1 MWGDIA
7 IAFVL
12 AFITSYVIVPYSMR
26 LAKKVDAVDRPDERR
41 INKIIMPRLGG
52 LGIIAGFFVSMIYLI
67 ISMELENKTE
77 LDEYHLKII
86 GLFLG
91 LAIMGIVGFIDDC
104 KQIKPILKLL
114 GQTCAAA
121 TVMAFGITIGDF
133 NLPIIDQLIELNG
146 VMEYIITWFWIV
158 GITNAINLTDGLDGL
173 SSGIT
178 LIACV
183 SLLIIFAIN
192 GSPIISI
199 ILITALAG
207 GIVGFLPFNV
217 NPAKTYMGDCGSNF
231 LGFSIA
237 IISILGIA
245 KTYTMLVI
253 IAPIIVL
260 AIPIFDTLFA
270 VVRRVAKGKSI
281 KAIFQPDN
289 GHLHHKLMKLGYSQK
304 EAVLILYGVATTLG
318 MFAIILIESGIWK
331 AISFALLIVAIVAI
345 GYNDILKK
353 NKDWKVIIWRKYYL
367 YRVPVDTLVNCC
379 S

>member
-26 LAKKVDAVDRPDERR
+26 LAKKVNAIDVPEERR
-41 INKIIMPRLGG
+41 INKVNMPRLGG

-67 ISMELENKTE
+67 ISIKLESKDT
-77 LDEYHLKII
+77 LDEYHWKII

-91 LAIMGIVGFIDDC
+91 LTIIAIVGFIDDC
-104 KQIKPILKLL
+104 KGMKPLVKLL
-114 GQTCAAA
+114 GQTIAAGV
-121 TVMAFGITIGDF
+121 VMAFGITIGDF
-133 NLPIIDQLIELNG
+133 NIPVFDKIIELNG

-183 SLLIIFAIN
+183 SLLIIFASN
-192 GSPIISI
+192 GSPVISI

-207 GIVGFLPFNV
+207 GIVGFLPYNV

-245 KTYTMLVI
+245 KTYTIIVI
-253 IAPIIVL
+253 IAPLIVL
-260 AIPIFDTLFA
+260 ALPIFDTIFA
-270 VVRRVAKGKSI
+270 IFRRIIKGKSL
-281 KAIFQPDN
+281 KAIFKPDS
-289 GHLHHKLMKLGYSQK
+289 GHLHHRLMQLGYSQK

-318 MFAIILIESGIWK
+318 MFAIILLESGIWK
-331 AISFALLIVAIVAI
+331 AVSFALLIIAIFAI
-345 GYNDILKK
+345 GYKDLLKK
-353 NKDWKVIIWRKYYL
+353 NK
-367 YRVPVDTLVNCC
+367 
-379 S
+379 

>member
-26 LAKKVDAVDRPDERR
+26 WAKRFNAVDKPEERR
-41 INKIIMPRLGG
+41 INKVVMPRLGG

-67 ISMELENKTE
+67 ISMELEDKPA
-77 LDEYHLKII
+77 LDEYHWKLI

-91 LAIMGIVGFIDDC
+91 LAIMGLVGFIDDC
-104 KQIKPILKLL
+104 KQIKPIVKLL
-114 GQTCAAA
+114 GQTLAAIV
-121 TVMAFGITIGDF
+121 VMLFGITIRDF
-133 NLPIIDQLIELNG
+133 HLPIIDHLIDISGAL
-146 VMEYIITWFWIV
+146 EYVITWLWIV

-207 GIVGFLPFNV
+207 GIVGFLPYNV

-231 LGFSIA
+231 LGFSIS

-245 KTYTMLVI
+245 KTYTFLVI
-253 IAPIIVL
+253 IAPLIVL
-260 AIPIFDTLFA
+260 ALPIFDTVFA
-270 VVRRVAKGKSI
+270 VIRRIIKGKSFR
-281 KAIFQPDN
+281 AIFQPDN

-331 AISFALLIVAIVAI
+331 AISFALLIVAIFAI
-345 GYNDILKK
+345 GYNDLLKK
-353 NKDWKVIIWRKYYL
+353 NKSWEVCYEKSIIYIEHRG
-367 YRVPVDTLVNCC
+367 TLQWIT
-379 S
+379 ST

>member
-26 LAKKVDAVDRPDERR
+26 LAKKVNAIDVPEERR
-41 INKIIMPRLGG
+41 INKVNMPRLGG

-67 ISMELENKTE
+67 ISIKLESKDT
-77 LDEYHLKII
+77 LDEYYLKII

-91 LAIMGIVGFIDDC
+91 LTIIAIVGFIDDC
-104 KQIKPILKLL
+104 KGMKPLVKLL
-114 GQTCAAA
+114 GQTIAAGV
-121 TVMAFGITIGDF
+121 VMAFGITIGDF
-133 NLPIIDQLIELNG
+133 NIPVFDKIIELNG

-183 SLLIIFAIN
+183 SLLIIFASN
-192 GSPIISI
+192 GSPVISI

-207 GIVGFLPFNV
+207 GIVGFLPYNV

-245 KTYTMLVI
+245 KTYTIIVI
-253 IAPIIVL
+253 IAPLIVL
-260 AIPIFDTLFA
+260 ALPIFDTIFA
-270 VVRRVAKGKSI
+270 IFRRIIKGKSL
-281 KAIFQPDN
+281 KAIFKPDS
-289 GHLHHKLMKLGYSQK
+289 GHLHHRLMQLGYSQK

-318 MFAIILIESGIWK
+318 MFAIILLESGIWK
-331 AISFALLIVAIVAI
+331 AVSFALLIIAIFAI
-345 GYNDILKK
+345 GYKDLLKK
-353 NKDWKVIIWRKYYL
+353 NK
-367 YRVPVDTLVNCC
+367 
-379 S
+379 

>member
-26 LAKKVDAVDRPDERR
+26 WAKKLKAVDEPGERR
-41 INKIIMPRLGG
+41 INKVVMPRLGG
-52 LGIIAGFFVSMIYLI
+52 LGIMAGFFISMVYLI
-67 ISMELENKTE
+67 VSMELESKTV
-77 LDEYHLKII
+77 LDGHQWKIA
-86 GLFLG
+86 GLFAG
-91 LAIMGIVGFIDDC
+91 LVIMGIVGFIDDC
-104 KQIKPILKLL
+104 KQIKPIWKLL
-114 GQTCAAA
+114 GQTLAAGV
-121 TVMAFGITIGDF
+121 VMASGVTIGDF
-133 NLPIIDQLIELNG
+133 NLPIIDRLIDLNG
-146 VMEYIITWFWIV
+146 FMEYIITWFWIV

-178 LIACV
+178 LIACI

-207 GIVGFLPFNV
+207 GIVGFLPYNV

-231 LGFSIA
+231 LGFSIS

-245 KTYTMLVI
+245 KTYTILVI
-253 IAPIIVL
+253 IAPLIVL
-260 AIPIFDTLFA
+260 ALPIFDTLFA
-270 VVRRVAKGKSI
+270 IVRRIVKGKSI
-281 KAIFQPDN
+281 KAIFEPDN
-289 GHLHHKLMKLGYSQK
+289 GHLHHKLVKLGYSQK

-331 AISFALLIVAIVAI
+331 ATSFALLIIAIFAI

-353 NKDWKVIIWRKYYL
+353 NKE
-367 YRVPVDTLVNCC
+367 
-379 S
+379 

>member
-26 LAKKVDAVDRPDERR
+26 LAKKVNAIDVPEERR
-41 INKIIMPRLGG
+41 INKVNMPRLGG

-67 ISMELENKTE
+67 ISIKLESKDT
-77 LDEYHLKII
+77 LDEYHWKII

-91 LAIMGIVGFIDDC
+91 LTIIAIVGFIDDC
-104 KQIKPILKLL
+104 KGMKPLVKLL
-114 GQTCAAA
+114 GQTIAAGV
-121 TVMAFGITIGDF
+121 VMAFGITIGDF
-133 NLPIIDQLIELNG
+133 NIPVFDKIIELNG

-183 SLLIIFAIN
+183 SLLIIFASN
-192 GSPIISI
+192 GSPVISI

-207 GIVGFLPFNV
+207 GIVGFLPYNV

-245 KTYTMLVI
+245 KTYTIIVI
-253 IAPIIVL
+253 IAPLIVL
-260 AIPIFDTLFA
+260 ALPIFDTIFA
-270 VVRRVAKGKSI
+270 IFRRIIKGKSLN
-281 KAIFQPDN
+281 AIFKPDS
-289 GHLHHKLMKLGYSQK
+289 GHLHHRLMQLGYSQK

-318 MFAIILIESGIWK
+318 MFAIILLESGIWK
-331 AISFALLIVAIVAI
+331 AVSFALLIIAIFAI
-345 GYNDILKK
+345 GYKDLLKK
-353 NKDWKVIIWRKYYL
+353 NK
-367 YRVPVDTLVNCC
+367 
-379 S
+379 

>member
-26 LAKKVDAVDRPDERR
+26 FAKKVNAVDKPEKRR
-41 INKIIMPRLGG
+41 INKVIMPRLGG

-67 ISMELENKTE
+67 ISMELESKNV
-77 LDEYHLKII
+77 LDEYHKKII

-91 LAIMGIVGFIDDC
+91 LAIMGLVGFIDDC
-104 KQIKPILKLL
+104 KQIKPLWKLL
-114 GQTCAAA
+114 GQTIAAGV
-121 TVMAFGITIGDF
+121 VMAFGITIGDF
-133 NLPIIDQLIELNG
+133 HLPVIDRLIELNNG
-146 VMEYIITWFWIV
+146 MEYIITWFWVV

-207 GIVGFLPFNV
+207 GIVGFLPYNV

-231 LGFSIA
+231 LGFSIS
-237 IISILGIA
+237 IISIMGIA

-253 IAPIIVL
+253 IAPLIVL
-260 AIPIFDTLFA
+260 ALPIFDTALA
-270 VVRRVAKGKSI
+270 IVRRVVKGKSL

-289 GHLHHKLMKLGYSQK
+289 GHLHHKLIKLGYTQK
-304 EAVLILYGVATTLG
+304 EAVLILYGIATTLG

-331 AISFALLIVAIVAI
+331 AISFALLIIAIFAI
-345 GYNDILKK
+345 GYNDLLKK
-353 NKDWKVIIWRKYYL
+353 NKD
-367 YRVPVDTLVNCC
+367 
-379 S
+379 

>member
-26 LAKKVDAVDRPDERR
+26 LAKKVNAIDVPEERR
-41 INKIIMPRLGG
+41 INKVDMPRLGG

-67 ISMELENKTE
+67 ISIKLESKDT
-77 LDEYHLKII
+77 LDEYHWKII

-91 LAIMGIVGFIDDC
+91 LTIIAIVGFIDDC
-104 KQIKPILKLL
+104 KGMKPLVKLL
-114 GQTCAAA
+114 GQTIAAGV
-121 TVMAFGITIGDF
+121 VMAFGITIGDF
-133 NLPIIDQLIELNG
+133 NIPVFDKIIELNG

-183 SLLIIFAIN
+183 SLLIIFASN
-192 GSPIISI
+192 GSPVISI

-207 GIVGFLPFNV
+207 GIVGFLPYNV

-245 KTYTMLVI
+245 KTYTIIVI
-253 IAPIIVL
+253 IAPLIVL
-260 AIPIFDTLFA
+260 ALPIFDTIFA
-270 VVRRVAKGKSI
+270 IFRRIIKGKSL
-281 KAIFQPDN
+281 KAIFKPDS
-289 GHLHHKLMKLGYSQK
+289 GHLHHRLMKLGYTQK

-318 MFAIILIESGIWK
+318 MFAIILLESGIWK
-331 AISFALLIVAIVAI
+331 AVSFALLIIAIFAI
-345 GYNDILKK
+345 GYKDLLKK
-353 NKDWKVIIWRKYYL
+353 NK
-367 YRVPVDTLVNCC
+367 
-379 S
+379 

>member
-26 LAKKVDAVDRPDERR
+26 LAKKVNAIDVPEERR
-41 INKIIMPRLGG
+41 INKVNMPRLGG

-67 ISMELENKTE
+67 ISIKLESKDT
-77 LDEYHLKII
+77 LDEYHWKII

-91 LAIMGIVGFIDDC
+91 LTIIAIVGFIDDC
-104 KQIKPILKLL
+104 KGMKPLVKLL
-114 GQTCAAA
+114 GQTMAAGV
-121 TVMAFGITIGDF
+121 VMAFGITIGDF
-133 NLPIIDQLIELNG
+133 NIPVFDKIIELNG

-183 SLLIIFAIN
+183 SLLIIFASN
-192 GSPIISI
+192 GSPVISI

-207 GIVGFLPFNV
+207 GIVGFLPYNV

-245 KTYTMLVI
+245 KTYTIIVI
-253 IAPIIVL
+253 IAPLIVL
-260 AIPIFDTLFA
+260 ALPIFDTIFA
-270 VVRRVAKGKSI
+270 IFRRIIKGKSL
-281 KAIFQPDN
+281 KAIFKPDS
-289 GHLHHKLMKLGYSQK
+289 GHLHHRLMQLGYSQK

-318 MFAIILIESGIWK
+318 MFAIILLESGIWK
-331 AISFALLIVAIVAI
+331 AVSFALLIIAIFAI
-345 GYNDILKK
+345 GYKDLLKK
-353 NKDWKVIIWRKYYL
+353 NK
-367 YRVPVDTLVNCC
+367 
-379 S
+379 

>member
-26 LAKKVDAVDRPDERR
+26 FAKKVNAVDKPEKRR
-41 INKIIMPRLGG
+41 INKVIMPRLGG

-67 ISMELENKTE
+67 ISMELESKNV
-77 LDEYHLKII
+77 LDEYHKKII

-91 LAIMGIVGFIDDC
+91 LAIMGLVGFIDDC
-104 KQIKPILKLL
+104 KQIKPLWKLL
-114 GQTCAAA
+114 GQTIAAGV
-121 TVMAFGITIGDF
+121 VMAFGITIGDF
-133 NLPIIDQLIELNG
+133 HLPVIDRLIELNNG
-146 VMEYIITWFWIV
+146 MEYIITWFWVV

-207 GIVGFLPFNV
+207 GIVGFLPYNV

-231 LGFSIA
+231 LGFSIS
-237 IISILGIA
+237 IISIMGIA

-253 IAPIIVL
+253 IAPLIVL
-260 AIPIFDTLFA
+260 ALPIFDTALA
-270 VVRRVAKGKSI
+270 IVRRVVKGKSL

-289 GHLHHKLMKLGYSQK
+289 GHLHHKLMKLGYTQK
-304 EAVLILYGVATTLG
+304 EAVLILYGIATTLG

-331 AISFALLIVAIVAI
+331 AISFALLIIAIFAI

-353 NKDWKVIIWRKYYL
+353 NKD
-367 YRVPVDTLVNCC
+367 
-379 S
+379 

>member
-26 LAKKVDAVDRPDERR
+26 LAKKVNAVDKPEARR
-41 INKIIMPRLGG
+41 INKVVMPRLGG

-67 ISMELENKTE
+67 ISMELENKST
-77 LDEYHLKII
+77 LDEYHIKLI

-91 LAIMGIVGFIDDC
+91 LTIMGFVGFVDDW
-104 KQIKPILKLL
+104 KQIKPINKLL
-114 GQTCAAA
+114 GQTAAA
-121 TVMAFGITIGDF
+121 VVVMCFGITIGDF
-133 NLPIIDQLIELNG
+133 HLPIIDRLIELND
-146 VMEYIITWFWIV
+146 VWEYIITWFWIV

-183 SLLIIFAIN
+183 SLMIIFAIN
-192 GSPIISI
+192 GSTVISI

-207 GIVGFLPFNV
+207 GIVGFLPYNV

-231 LGFSIA
+231 LGFSIS
-237 IISILGIA
+237 IISILGTA

-253 IAPIIVL
+253 IAPLIVL
-260 AIPIFDTLFA
+260 ALPIFDTCFA
-270 VVRRVAKGKSI
+270 VIRRLVKGKSL
-281 KAIFQPDN
+281 KAIFEPDN
-289 GHLHHKLMKLGYSQK
+289 GHLHHKLMKLGYTQK
-304 EAVLILYGVATTLG
+304 EAVLILYGIATTLG

-331 AISFALLIVAIVAI
+331 AISFALLIIAIFAI

-353 NKDWKVIIWRKYYL
+353 NKD
-367 YRVPVDTLVNCC
+367 
-379 S
+379 

>member
-26 LAKKVDAVDRPDERR
+26 LAKKVNAIDVPEERR
-41 INKIIMPRLGG
+41 INKVNMPRLGG

-67 ISMELENKTE
+67 ISIKLESKDT
-77 LDEYHLKII
+77 LDEYYLKII

-91 LAIMGIVGFIDDC
+91 LAIITIVGFIDDC
-104 KQIKPILKLL
+104 KGMKPLVKLL
-114 GQTCAAA
+114 GQTIAAGV
-121 TVMAFGITIGDF
+121 VMAFGITIGDF
-133 NLPIIDQLIELNG
+133 NIPVFDKIIELNG

-183 SLLIIFAIN
+183 SLLIIFASN
-192 GSPIISI
+192 GSPVISI

-207 GIVGFLPFNV
+207 GIVGFLPYNV

-245 KTYTMLVI
+245 KTYTIIVI
-253 IAPIIVL
+253 IAPLIVL
-260 AIPIFDTLFA
+260 ALPIFDTIFA
-270 VVRRVAKGKSI
+270 IFRRIIKGKSL
-281 KAIFQPDN
+281 KAIFKPDS
-289 GHLHHKLMKLGYSQK
+289 GHLHHRLMQLGYSQK

-318 MFAIILIESGIWK
+318 MFAIILLESGIWK
-331 AISFALLIVAIVAI
+331 AVSFALLIIAIFAI
-345 GYNDILKK
+345 GYKDLLKK
-353 NKDWKVIIWRKYYL
+353 NK
-367 YRVPVDTLVNCC
+367 
-379 S
+379 

>member
-26 LAKKVDAVDRPDERR
+26 LAKKVNAIDVPEERR
-41 INKIIMPRLGG
+41 INKVNMPRLGG

-67 ISMELENKTE
+67 ISIKLESKDT
-77 LDEYHLKII
+77 LDEYHWKII

-91 LAIMGIVGFIDDC
+91 LTIIAIVGFIDDC
-104 KQIKPILKLL
+104 KGMKPLVKLL
-114 GQTCAAA
+114 GQTIAAGV
-121 TVMAFGITIGDF
+121 VMAFGITIGDF
-133 NLPIIDQLIELNG
+133 NIPVFDKIIELND

-183 SLLIIFAIN
+183 SLLIIFASN
-192 GSPIISI
+192 GSPVISI

-207 GIVGFLPFNV
+207 GIVGFLPYNV

-245 KTYTMLVI
+245 KTYTIIVI
-253 IAPIIVL
+253 IAPLIVL
-260 AIPIFDTLFA
+260 ALPIFDTIFA
-270 VVRRVAKGKSI
+270 IFRRIIKGKSL
-281 KAIFQPDN
+281 KAIFKPDS
-289 GHLHHKLMKLGYSQK
+289 GHLHHRLMQLGYSQK

-318 MFAIILIESGIWK
+318 MFAIILLESGIWK
-331 AISFALLIVAIVAI
+331 AVSFALLIIAIFAI
-345 GYNDILKK
+345 GYKDLLKK
-353 NKDWKVIIWRKYYL
+353 NK
-367 YRVPVDTLVNCC
+367 
-379 S
+379 

>member
-26 LAKKVDAVDRPDERR
+26 LAKKVNAIDVPEERR
-41 INKIIMPRLGG
+41 VNKVDMPRLGG

-67 ISMELENKTE
+67 ISIKLESKDT
-77 LDEYHLKII
+77 LDEYHWKII

-91 LAIMGIVGFIDDC
+91 LTIIAIVGFIDDC
-104 KQIKPILKLL
+104 KGMKPLVKLL
-114 GQTCAAA
+114 GQTVAAGV
-121 TVMAFGITIGDF
+121 VMAFGITIGDF
-133 NLPIIDQLIELNG
+133 NIPVFDKIIELNG

-183 SLLIIFAIN
+183 SLLIIFASN
-192 GSPIISI
+192 GSPVISI

-207 GIVGFLPFNV
+207 GIVGFLPYNV

-245 KTYTMLVI
+245 KTYTIIVI
-253 IAPIIVL
+253 IAPLIVL
-260 AIPIFDTLFA
+260 ALPIFDTIFA
-270 VVRRVAKGKSI
+270 IFRRIIKGKSL
-281 KAIFQPDN
+281 KAIFKPDS
-289 GHLHHKLMKLGYSQK
+289 GHLHHRLMKLGYTQK

-318 MFAIILIESGIWK
+318 MFAIILLESGIWK
-331 AISFALLIVAIVAI
+331 AVSFALLIIAIFAI
-345 GYNDILKK
+345 GYKDLLKK
-353 NKDWKVIIWRKYYL
+353 NK
-367 YRVPVDTLVNCC
+367 
-379 S
+379 

>member
-12 AFITSYVIVPYSMR
+12 ALITSYVIVPYSMR
-26 LAKKVDAVDRPDERR
+26 FAKKVNAIDKPEERR
-41 INKIIMPRLGG
+41 INKVVMPRLGG

-67 ISMELENKTE
+67 ISMELESKDV
-77 LDEYHLKII
+77 LDEYHMKII
-86 GLFLG
+86 GLFIG
-91 LAIMGIVGFIDDC
+91 LIIMGLVGFIDDC
-104 KQIKPILKLL
+104 KQIKPLWKLL
-114 GQTCAAA
+114 GQTLAAG
-121 TVMAFGITIGDF
+121 VVIAFGITIGDF
-133 NLPIIDQLIELNG
+133 NLPIIDRLIELNNG
-146 VMEYIITWFWIV
+146 MEYIITWFWIV

-192 GSPIISI
+192 GSPIVSI

-207 GIVGFLPFNV
+207 GIIGFLPYNV

-231 LGFSIA
+231 LGFSIS
-237 IISILGIA
+237 IISIIGIA

-253 IAPIIVL
+253 IAPLIVL
-260 AIPIFDTLFA
+260 ALPIFDTAFA
-270 VVRRVAKGKSI
+270 IIRRVIKGKSI
-281 KAIFQPDN
+281 KAIFEPDN
-289 GHLHHKLMKLGYSQK
+289 GHLHHKLMKLGYTQK
-304 EAVLILYGVATTLG
+304 ESVLILYGIATTLG

-331 AISFALLIVAIVAI
+331 AVSFALLIIAIFAI

-353 NKDWKVIIWRKYYL
+353 NED
-367 YRVPVDTLVNCC
+367 
-379 S
+379 

>member
-12 AFITSYVIVPYSMR
+12 AFITSYVIIPYSMR
-26 LAKKVDAVDRPDERR
+26 LARKVNAVDKPEARR
-41 INKIIMPRLGG
+41 INKVVMPRLGG

-67 ISMELENKTE
+67 ISMELENKTV
-77 LDEYHLKII
+77 LDEYHWKII
-86 GLFLG
+86 GLFIG
-91 LAIMGIVGFIDDC
+91 LVIIGLVGLVDDC

-114 GQTCAAA
+114 GQTVAAA
-121 TVMAFGITIGDF
+121 VVMAFGITIGDF
-133 NLPIIDQLIELNG
+133 NLPIIDKLIELNG
-146 VMEYIITWFWIV
+146 IMEYIITWFWIV

-231 LGFSIA
+231 LGFSIS

-245 KTYTMLVI
+245 KTYTILVI
-253 IAPIIVL
+253 IAPLIVL
-260 AIPIFDTLFA
+260 ALPIFDTVFA
-270 VVRRVAKGKSI
+270 VIRRIAKGKSI

-331 AISFALLIVAIVAI
+331 AISFALLIIAIFAI
-345 GYNDILKK
+345 GYNDILRK
-353 NKDWKVIIWRKYYL
+353 NKD
-367 YRVPVDTLVNCC
+367 
-379 S
+379 

>member
-26 LAKKVDAVDRPDERR
+26 FAKKVNAVDKPEKRR
-41 INKIIMPRLGG
+41 INKVIMPRLGG

-67 ISMELENKTE
+67 ISMELESKNV
-77 LDEYHLKII
+77 LDEYHKKII

-91 LAIMGIVGFIDDC
+91 LAIMGLVGFIDDC
-104 KQIKPILKLL
+104 KQIKPLWKLL
-114 GQTCAAA
+114 GQTIAAGV
-121 TVMAFGITIGDF
+121 VMAFGITIGDF
-133 NLPIIDQLIELNG
+133 HLPVIDRLIELNNG
-146 VMEYIITWFWIV
+146 MEYIITWFWIV

-207 GIVGFLPFNV
+207 GIVGFLPYNV

-231 LGFSIA
+231 LGFSIS
-237 IISILGIA
+237 IISIMGIA

-253 IAPIIVL
+253 IAPLIVL
-260 AIPIFDTLFA
+260 ALPIFDTALA
-270 VVRRVAKGKSI
+270 IVRRVVKGKSL

-289 GHLHHKLMKLGYSQK
+289 GHLHHKLMKLGYTQK
-304 EAVLILYGVATTLG
+304 EAVLILYGIATTLG

-331 AISFALLIVAIVAI
+331 AISFALLIIAIFAI
-345 GYNDILKK
+345 GYNDLLKK
-353 NKDWKVIIWRKYYL
+353 NKD
-367 YRVPVDTLVNCC
+367 
-379 S
+379 

>member
-26 LAKKVDAVDRPDERR
+26 LARKVHAVDKPEKRR
-41 INKIIMPRLGG
+41 INKEIMPRLGG

-67 ISMELENKTE
+67 VSTELENKM
-77 LDEYHLKII
+77 LLNEYHVKIL
-86 GLFLG
+86 GLFGG
-91 LAIMGIVGFIDDC
+91 LLIMGLVGFIDDC
-104 KQIKPILKLL
+104 KQIRPIFKLL
-114 GQTCAAA
+114 GQTLAAA
-121 TVMAFGITIGDF
+121 VVMASGITIGDF
-133 NLPIIDQLIELNG
+133 HLPIIDKLIELN
-146 VMEYIITWFWIV
+146 VVLEYIITWFWIV

-178 LIACV
+178 LIACI
-183 SLLIIFAIN
+183 SLLIIFSIN

-231 LGFSIA
+231 LGFSIS

-245 KTYTMLVI
+245 KTYTILVI
-253 IAPIIVL
+253 IAPLIVL
-260 AIPIFDTLFA
+260 ALPIFDTAFA

-304 EAVLILYGVATTLG
+304 EAVLILYAVATTLG

-331 AISFALLIVAIVAI
+331 AISFVLLIVAIFAI
-345 GYNDILKK
+345 GYNDILKR
-353 NKDWKVIIWRKYYL
+353 NKE
-367 YRVPVDTLVNCC
+367 
-379 S
+379 